1 MLQAN
6 GVSKKFEDTQAL
18 NRVTC
23 QIPSGC
29 IYGLVGSNGAG
40 KSTLLRMLAGIYQ
53 TDEGTILLD
62 GQPVYNNPAV
72 KERIVYVSDELFFL
86 PGANLKRMAD
96 LYASIYRNF
105 SYDRFRELQET
116 FGLPENKAIQNFS
129 KGMKRQAAV
138 IMALSASTDYL
149 IFDETFDGLDPI
161 MRNLVK
167 SLVCEDVINRGA
179 TAIITSH
186 SLREL
191 EDICDQ
197 LAMLHL
203 GGLVL
208 ESEVQNLKTSLFKV
222 QIAFR
227 EEFSEAAFKE
237 LDILQ
242 YTRMGS
248 VARLIVRGD
257 RVQTQTLLQQKNPLL
272 LDILP
277 LTLEEVFTYELEAVG
292 YQFQAVEEG

>member
-6 GVSKKFEDTQAL
+6 GVSKKFQDTQAL
-18 NRVTC
+18 DQVTC

-53 TDEGTILLD
+53 ADEGSVVLD

-96 LYASIYRNF
+96 LYASIYRKF
-105 SYDRFRELQET
+105 SYDRFYELQET
-116 FGLPENKAIQNFS
+116 FGLPSGKPIQNFS

-138 IMALSASTDYL
+138 IMALSACTDYL

-161 MRNLVK
+161 MRHLVK

-222 QIAFR
+222 QIAFK
-227 EEFSEAAFKE
+227 EDFSEDAFKE
-237 LDILQ
+237 LEILQ

-257 RVQTQTLLQQKNPLL
+257 REKTQVLLQQMHPLL

-292 YQFQAVEEG
+292 YQFPISEEG

>member
-6 GVSKKFEDTQAL
+6 RVIKMFDDIKAL
-18 NRVTC
+18 NEVSCT
-23 QIPSGC
+23 IPDGC

-40 KSTLLRMLAGIYQ
+40 KSTLLRLMAGIYKPDQ
-53 TDEGTILLD
+53 GEILLD
-62 GQPVYNNPAV
+62 GAPVYNNPET
-72 KERIVYVSDELFFL
+72 KKRIIYVSDELYFL
-86 PGANLKRMAD
+86 PGANLERMAKM
-96 LYASIYRNF
+96 YASIYENF
-105 SYDRFRELQET
+105 SYDRFHELVET
-116 FGLPENKAIQNFS
+116 FQLPTNRAIQNFS

-138 IMALSASTDYL
+138 LLALASCTDYL

-167 SLVCEDVINRGA
+167 SLVCEDVIGRKA

-203 GGLVL
+203 GGLIL
-208 ESEVQNLKTSLFKV
+208 ESEAQNLKTSLFKV
-222 QIAFR
+222 QVAFR
-227 EEFSEAAFKE
+227 EDFDQEKFKD
-237 LDILQ
+237 LNLLQ
-242 YTRMGS
+242 YVRSGA
-248 VARLIVRGD
+248 VARMIVRGD
-257 RVQTQTLLQQKNPLL
+257 RDETRQKLQEMEPLL

-292 YQFQAVEEG
+292 YQFTLTEE

>member
-6 GVSKKFEDTQAL
+6 RVIKMFDDIKAL
-18 NRVTC
+18 NEVSCT
-23 QIPSGC
+23 IPDGC

-40 KSTLLRMLAGIYQ
+40 KSTLLRLMAGIYKPDQ
-53 TDEGTILLD
+53 GEILLD
-62 GQPVYNNPAV
+62 GAPVYNNPET
-72 KERIVYVSDELFFL
+72 KKRIIYVSDELYFL
-86 PGANLKRMAD
+86 PGANLERMAK
-96 LYASIYRNF
+96 LYASIYENF
-105 SYDRFRELQET
+105 SYDRFHELVET
-116 FGLPENKAIQNFS
+116 FQLPLNRPIQNFS

-138 IMALSASTDYL
+138 LLALASTTDYL

-167 SLVCEDVINRGA
+167 SLVCEDVIGRKA

-203 GGLVL
+203 GGLIL
-208 ESEVQNLKTSLFKV
+208 ESEAQNLKTSLFKV

-227 EEFSEAAFKE
+227 EDFGQEKFKD
-237 LDILQ
+237 LNLLQ
-242 YTRMGS
+242 YVRSGA
-248 VARLIVRGD
+248 VARMIVRGD
-257 RVQTQTLLQQKNPLL
+257 RDETRQKLQEMEPLL

-292 YQFQAVEEG
+292 YQFTLTEE

>member
-86 PGANLKRMAD
+86 PGA
-96 LYASIYRNF
+96 
-105 SYDRFRELQET
+105 RFRELQET

-292 YQFQAVEEG
+292 YQFQVVEEG

>member
-6 GVSKKFEDTQAL
+6 RVIKMFDDIKAL
-18 NRVTC
+18 NEVSCT
-23 QIPSGC
+23 IPDGC

-40 KSTLLRMLAGIYQ
+40 KSTLLRLMAGIYKPDQ
-53 TDEGTILLD
+53 GEILLD
-62 GQPVYNNPAV
+62 GEPVYNNPAT
-72 KERIVYVSDELFFL
+72 KKRIIYVSDELYFL
-86 PGANLKRMAD
+86 PGANLERMAKM
-96 LYASIYRNF
+96 YASIYENF
-105 SYDRFRELQET
+105 SYDRFHELVET
-116 FGLPENKAIQNFS
+116 FQLPTNRAIQNFS

-138 IMALSASTDYL
+138 LLALASCTDYL

-167 SLVCEDVINRGA
+167 GLVCEDVIGRKA

-203 GGLVL
+203 GGLIL
-208 ESEVQNLKTSLFKV
+208 ESEAQNLKTSLFKV

-227 EEFSEAAFKE
+227 EDFGQEKFKD
-237 LDILQ
+237 LNLLQ
-242 YTRMGS
+242 YAKSGA
-248 VARLIVRGD
+248 VARMIVRGD
-257 RVQTQTLLQQKNPLL
+257 REETRQKLQEMEPLL

-292 YQFQAVEEG
+292 YQFTLTEE